1 MPYING
7 GSYCIT
13 KYALMGM
20 TKVLREEMKE
30 LISEV
35 NNNFRYRFAII
46 FSVDLD
52 SDSNIENHI
61 IDQVKNN
68 GVTSIIVDFRNK
80 KIEPILPKLFRLIS
94 PEIQFFDINKIYE
107 DIFDRVPISLLRYD
121 WFLENIS
128 LYPKPSF
135 DFFKRLM
142 DIIVAVFLSI
152 VSLIMVPFVWLLIK
166 LEGGGPVFTH
176 QERIGKDNKL
186 IKLIKFRTMAFNDGG
201 NWQLKGKENYVTKV
215 GAFLRNTRIDE
226 WPQLWNV
233 LRGDIS
239 LIGPRPEFAEPVAH
253 YNENVPYYNVRH
265 LIKPGL
271 SGWAQIYHDNHPH
284 HGTDIHETK
293 AKLSYDLYYIKN
305 RSIMLDV
312 KIALRTVKALLSRSG
327 V

>member
-1 MPYING
+1 MALIGEHLRAFSIIFIVWIIVFFIAGLYEKHTVLFKNRLPNIIFNAQVVNTFIAVLFFYLIPYLGITPKTNLFIYLIISFVLMLVWRIYG
-7 GSYCIT
+7 YQFISSPKKEKALIIGS
-13 KYALMGM
+13 G
-20 TKVLREEMKE
+20 EEMKE

-186 IKLIKFRTMAFNDGG
+186 IKLIKLDFPHLVEDPDDPAPITIF
-201 NWQLKGKENYVTKV
+201 
-215 GAFLRNTRIDE
+215 FL
-226 WPQLWNV
+226 L
-233 LRGDIS
+233 
-239 LIGPRPEFAEPVAH
+239 
-253 YNENVPYYNVRH
+253 
-265 LIKPGL
+265 
-271 SGWAQIYHDNHPH
+271 
-284 HGTDIHETK
+284 
-293 AKLSYDLYYIKN
+293 
-305 RSIMLDV
+305 
-312 KIALRTVKALLSRSG
+312 
-327 V
+327 